1 MSDALKP
8 VLAKIADGKS
18 LSMDDAE
25 AAFGIIM
32 SGEATE
38 SQIAALLMGMRIRG
52 ETIEEISGAVRAM
65 RAKMLT
71 ISAPADAIDIVGTG
85 GDGHGTYNISTGA
98 CMVVA
103 GCGVPVAKHGN
114 RAVSSMA
121 GASDVLTALGVNL
134 ECDMALVA
142 KSIAEAGVGFLLA
155 PRHHS
160 AMRFV
165 VPVRAA
171 LGIRTIFNILGPM
184 CNPAQ
189 VKRQLTGAFDRALIE
204 PMAKTLSNVGCEA
217 AWVVHGADGMDELT
231 TTGATH
237 VAQLRN
243 GRVSTFEVTPEDAGL
258 PRATLADLKG
268 GDAANN
274 ARAIVALLDGEQ
286 GPYRDVVLLNAA
298 ASLIVAGK
306 AADLKAGVAIA
317 AAAIDDGH
325 AKQALE
331 KMVAI
336 TNSGGGGE

>member
-1 MSDALKP
+1 MSDGLKP
-8 VLAKIADGKS
+8 TLAKIAEGKT
-18 LSMDDAE
+18 LTMDEAE
-25 AAFGIIM
+25 HAFGIIM
-32 SGEATE
+32 AGEALE
-38 SQIAALLMGMRIRG
+38 PQIAALLMGMRIRG

-71 ISAPADAIDIVGTG
+71 VKAPAGAMDIVGTG

-98 CMVVA
+98 CLVVA
-103 GCGVPVAKHGN
+103 GCGVSVAKHGN

-134 ECDMALVA
+134 DCDMALVE
-142 KSIAEAGVGFLLA
+142 KSIADAHVGFLLA

-171 LGIRTIFNILGPM
+171 LGIRTLFNILGPM

-189 VKRQLTGAFDRALIE
+189 VKRQLTGAFDKALIT

-237 VAQLRN
+237 VAQLKN

-258 PRATLADLKG
+258 ARAELADLKG

-274 ARAIVALLDGEQ
+274 ALAIRALLDGEK
-286 GPYRDVVLLNAA
+286 GPYRDVVLFNAA
-298 ASLIVAGK
+298 AALIVAGK
-306 AADLKAGVAIA
+306 ANDLKAGVAIA
-317 AAAIDDGH
+317 AKAIDDGH
-325 AKQALE
+325 AKEALD

-336 TNSGGGGE
+336 TNSGRAK